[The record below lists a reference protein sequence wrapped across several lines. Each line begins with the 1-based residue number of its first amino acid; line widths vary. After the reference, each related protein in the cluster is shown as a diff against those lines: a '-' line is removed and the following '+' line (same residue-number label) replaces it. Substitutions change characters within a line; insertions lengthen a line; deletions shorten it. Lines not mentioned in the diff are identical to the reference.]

1 MSKDFLA
8 DYMEHVSRMKRY
20 GMYRDEEIQ
29 MNFKKSGHTHGIS
42 GELFDGCELDFD
54 PEFGVVTITARGYEV
69 IIELGNTDKWKT
81 TSDCG
86 GFDEALRVIVKDEQE
101 WDEDLALKDFKV
113 PVIEK
118 EGT

>member
-1 MSKDFLA
+1 MSKDFLV

-20 GMYRDEEIQ
+20 GMYSDEEIQ
-29 MNFKKSGHTHGIS
+29 MNFKKTRLSIS

-86 GFDEALRVIVKDEQE
+86 GFDEALRIIVKDEQE
-101 WDEDLALKDFKV
+101 WDEDLAFKDFKV
-113 PVIEK
+113 PVIE
-118 EGT
+118 EDIQ